1 MFTRNSGISYLDA
14 GKDDFHDSEGTDLP
28 LKGLTV
34 VHYRIAY
41 AILMPEYTWSM
52 WTACMAKH

>member
-1 MFTRNSGISYLDA
+1 
-14 GKDDFHDSEGTDLP
+14 

-41 AILMPEYTWSM
+41 TILMPEYTWSM
-52 WTACMAKH
+52 WTACMTKYYFRFIAEFRNLAGKPVP